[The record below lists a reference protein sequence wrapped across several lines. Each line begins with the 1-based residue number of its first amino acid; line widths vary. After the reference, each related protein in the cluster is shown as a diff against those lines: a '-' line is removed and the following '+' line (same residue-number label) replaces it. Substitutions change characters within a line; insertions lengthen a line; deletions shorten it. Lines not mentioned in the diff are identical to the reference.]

1 MASAVDL
8 LRHERA
14 LISRGDV
21 VVGLDEVGRGS
32 LAGPLVVGA
41 VTLSVVKDPP
51 EGLDDSKAL
60 SPRQRETL
68 VPELE
73 RWCDEWSLGWA
84 SAVEIDEWGLA
95 MALSVAATRAINGL
109 ARRPSFALVDGS
121 HNFLR
126 APRDVSFGVD
136 APPAAYADLAHTTIV
151 RGDSASAVIAA
162 ASVIAKVRRD
172 QYMRELHAQCPH
184 YAWESN
190 KGYGSAAHLTALR
203 ALGPSV
209 HHRRS
214 WKLPN

>member
-8 LRHERA
+8 LLNERA

-51 EGLDDSKAL
+51 GGLNDSKAL
-60 SPRQRETL
+60 SPRQREAL

-73 RWCDEWSLGWA
+73 RWCDEWSLGWV

-95 MALSVAATRAINGL
+95 MALSVAANRALDGL
-109 ARRPSFALVDGS
+109 TCRPSFALVDGPY
-121 HNFLR
+121 NFLR
-126 APRDVSFGVD
+126 APRDVPIGVD
-136 APPAAYADLAHTTIV
+136 APPSLYADLAHTTIV
-151 RGDSASAVIAA
+151 KGDSTSAVIAA
-162 ASVIAKVRRD
+162 ASVVAKVRRD
-172 QYMRELHAQCPH
+172 QYMRELHAQCPY

-203 ALGPSV
+203 ALGPSN